1 MERAMFCVRCACGRG
16 CHPVGGCAKLFFPPF
31 WSRTAHIVI
40 FRVVS
45 PVRSV
50 PGRTEKRHQSADA
63 AAQKRNKNRCS
74 ERKLSHVTLHGK
86 MSTGDRTPNGPY
98 QSLRTRLEPGLRVTQ
113 SLLARSKR
121 IPRSSSS
128 RSIRRSFELAIASI
142 ILCKKPLKRLK
153 ALRTRTRLPRVLPN
167 RYSLGGSRR

>member
-74 ERKLSHVTLHGK
+74 ERNLSHVILHGK
-86 MSTGDRTPNGPY
+86 NRGSNAEWPISIVANAARTG
-98 QSLRTRLEPGLRVTQ
+98 
-113 SLLARSKR
+113 
-121 IPRSSSS
+121 
-128 RSIRRSFELAIASI
+128 IASH
-142 ILCKKPLKRLK
+142 
-153 ALRTRTRLPRVLPN
+153 
-167 RYSLGGSRR
+167 